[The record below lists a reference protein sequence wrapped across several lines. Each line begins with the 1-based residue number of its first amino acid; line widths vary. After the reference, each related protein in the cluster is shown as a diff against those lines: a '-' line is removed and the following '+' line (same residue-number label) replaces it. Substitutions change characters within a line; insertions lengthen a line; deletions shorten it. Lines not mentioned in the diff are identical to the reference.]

1 MTGLPDLSGKVA
13 LVAGASRGIGGYIA
27 RALASRGA
35 AVAVAGR
42 TVEPRVNVRGT
53 IGSVA
58 EEIEAAGGRALPVQC
73 DVRDEASVEAAV
85 GRTVNELG
93 QLDVV
98 VCNAGVMWLRP
109 ITETS
114 LERWERTLAVNLTGT
129 FLVSRAA
136 IPHLRARPASS
147 LLAITTVG
155 VPMLEL
161 GSNAYWVAKAGVER
175 LYRGLAHELRDDNV
189 AVNCLAPVK
198 VVPTEGFR
206 AVGGDLPPE
215 ELEDPAYIAT
225 AAAYLAGQDAGSCT
239 GRVVYSVE
247 FLDELGLAPVGAVT

>member
-206 AVGGDLPPE
+206 AAGGDLPPE

-225 AAAYLAGQDAGSCT
+225 AAAYLAGQDARSCT